1 MKEIKSKEDIV
12 KLCNANDVQ
21 FLRLQ
26 FCDMHGLVKNM
37 SVPIGQL
44 DKVLDNKVMLDGSSI
59 RGFRTIETSDMYFFP
74 DVSAKVASQ
83 HKIRTQICFPVL
95 DFPTAWAQNADE
107 YIHKGVELFNQYRI
121 ALLRKS

>member
-1 MKEIKSKEDIV
+1 MKQIKSKEDIV

-59 RGFRTIETSDMYFFP
+59 RGFRTIET
-74 DVSAKVASQ
+74 
-83 HKIRTQICFPVL
+83 
-95 DFPTAWAQNADE
+95 
-107 YIHKGVELFNQYRI
+107 
-121 ALLRKS
+121 